1 MDSASKSFS
10 LVSNILLVL
19 SASLGLLLPS
29 VTCSSDFTTLVYK
42 KCSNRTY
49 TGASTESHSQTLSSL
64 FQELLPRSSTSKFN
78 KTTAGDENIGISA
91 FFQCRND
98 LSNDECYHCVNT
110 IPKVSNS
117 LCKQALAARVH
128 LDGCYLKYETDGPVE
143 EPSTHELLHKTCSE
157 RMVEGDGF
165 EEAKH
170 AAFAAMESGV
180 VSEGGF
186 YETNYENLHAMA
198 QCQGDLR
205 GCDCG
210 ECVSAAIQVAEEKCG
225 HSVSSQV
232 YLDECFMSYT
242 YYPDHGRQDDSY
254 PEKESEFEKNTGRT
268 VAIVLGGAAVL
279 VLGFILFRRCGKKE
293 DI

>member
-10 LVSNILLVL
+10 LVSHIVLVL
-19 SASLGLLLPS
+19 SASLGFLLPGAM
-29 VTCSSDFTTLVYK
+29 CSSDFSTLVYK
-42 KCSNRTY
+42 KCSNRSD
-49 TGASTESHSQTLSSL
+49 STESHSQTLSSL
-64 FQELLPRSSTSKFN
+64 FQELLPRSSTSRFN

-98 LSNDECYHCVNT
+98 LSNDECYHC
-110 IPKVSNS
+110 
-117 LCKQALAARVH
+117 
-128 LDGCYLKYETDGPVE
+128 ET
-143 EPSTHELLHKTCSE
+143 STHELLHETCSE
-157 RMVEGDGF
+157 RMVDGDGF
-165 EEAKH
+165 EVAKQ

-180 VSEGGF
+180 VGEGGF

-225 HSVSSQV
+225 RSVSGQV

-254 PEKESEFEKNTGRT
+254 PENESGFEKNTGRT

-279 VLGFILFRRCGKKE
+279 VFGFILFRRCGKKE

>member
-10 LVSNILLVL
+10 LVSHIVLVL
-19 SASLGLLLPS
+19 SASLGFLLPGAM
-29 VTCSSDFTTLVYK
+29 CSSDFSTLVYK
-42 KCSNRTY
+42 KCSNRSD
-49 TGASTESHSQTLSSL
+49 STESHSQTLSSL
-64 FQELLPRSSTSKFN
+64 FQELLPRSSTFRFN

-110 IPKVSNS
+110 IPRVSNS

-128 LDGCYLKYETDGPVE
+128 LDGCYLKYETDGPVDQE
-143 EPSTHELLHKTCSE
+143 TSTHELLHETCSE
-157 RMVEGDGF
+157 RMVDGDGF
-165 EEAKH
+165 EEAKQ

-180 VSEGGF
+180 VGEGGF

-225 HSVSSQV
+225 RSVSGQV

-254 PEKESEFEKNTGRT
+254 PENESGFEKNTGRT

-279 VLGFILFRRCGKKE
+279 VFGFILFRRCGKKE